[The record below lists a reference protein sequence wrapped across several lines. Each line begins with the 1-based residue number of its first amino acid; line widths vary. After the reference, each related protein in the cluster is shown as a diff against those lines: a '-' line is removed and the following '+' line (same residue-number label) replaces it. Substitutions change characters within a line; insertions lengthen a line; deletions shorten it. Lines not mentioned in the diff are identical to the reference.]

1 MDISTIIF
9 IVTIAIAFIFLRWLI
24 SPIPQTNEFGI
35 PSEPSGEARSTAI
48 SSTRTTARSRRPVS
62 DSMIEV
68 VATIAPSLTREQIIY
83 DLQKTGSVELT
94 INNYIENNG
103 LPFPPRTGPR
113 NETRTNETRTN
124 ESRSNESRTNETTPN
139 ESRSGNSSNRST
151 NPKEHQIDFKSV
163 NLLEKYHIDIN
174 DPKVN
179 SDNDLLA
186 KKQAMIINARNNL
199 QKQLNQQ

>member
-35 PSEPSGEARSTAI
+35 PSEPSGGASSTGI
-48 SSTRTTARSRRPVS
+48 SSGSTRNTARSRRPVA

-94 INNYIENNG
+94 INNYMENNG
-103 LPFPPRTGPR
+103 LPFPPRTDTR

-124 ESRSNESRTNETTPN
+124 ETTPI
-139 ESRSGNSSNRST
+139 ESRSGTNSSNRST

-163 NLLEKYHIDIN
+163 NLFEKYHIDIN

-186 KKQAMIINARNNL
+186 KKQAMIINARYNL
-199 QKQLNQQ
+199 QKQLSQQ